1 MEIPI
6 KQMLMSTVEMRSE
19 VASWLEELDD
29 NFLAAVHAMVGT
41 YVKKQE
47 EDPII
52 GYRVGTK
59 EPILAS
65 EADEAFE
72 AVVEDV
78 KAGNYTEIDDLIE
91 QRSARW

>member
-1 MEIPI
+1 MERPI
-6 KQMLMSTVEMRSE
+6 KQTLMSTVDMRKE
-19 VASWLEELDD
+19 VATWLEELDD

-41 YVKKQE
+41 YVKKQ
-47 EDPII
+47 DDSIV

-78 KAGNYTEIDDLIE
+78 KAGNYTEIDDLLKE
-91 QRSARW
+91 RSERW